1 MADEVRT
8 IQVAKTKAADSGV
21 QSSRSSMDSAP
32 SMSRLGSP
40 GPKTRPA
47 LGATMDAANGQAP
60 GAMDYV
66 YLKNVLLQFLE
77 QKDKKHQMQL
87 IPVLG
92 MLLHFD
98 RYYCLPLKR

>member
-1 MADEVRT
+1 MADEISKVREGK
-8 IQVAKTKAADSGV
+8 AKARESET
-21 QSSRSSMDSAP
+21 QSSRTSIDSTP
-32 SMSRLGSP
+32 RTGSP
-40 GPKTRPA
+40 APPSRTGS
-47 LGATMDAANGQAP
+47 GAKSEGVNGQTS
-60 GAMDYV
+60 GTMDYV

-98 RYYCLPLKR
+98 R

>member
-1 MADEVRT
+1 MTEKL
-8 IQVAKTKAADSGV
+8 QVMQTVKSKPTDSGV
-21 QSSRSSMDSAP
+21 QSSRSSIDSAP
-32 SMSRLGSP
+32 TRSRLDSP
-40 GPKTRPA
+40 TPKNRAPNGA
-47 LGATMDAANGQAP
+47 LVDAPNGQSP

-98 RYYCLPLKR
+98 R

>member
-1 MADEVRT
+1 M
-8 IQVAKTKAADSGV
+8 QVAKTKAADTGV
-21 QSSRSSMDSAP
+21 QSSRSSMDSVP
-32 SMSRLGSP
+32 SMSRPGSF
-40 GPKTRPA
+40 GPKNRPA
-47 LGATMDAANGQAP
+47 PGASTDAANGQAP

-98 RYYCLPLKR
+98 RYSFLPPKRSPLG